1 MKLIKKNVSVIIEAR
16 LNSSRFPRKLAKKIL
31 GKFVISHQIKRLKK
45 SKEINNIILASPSR
59 DGHFFKKICKIENIQ
74 YFGGD
79 ENNVLKRVYLAA
91 KKFNSQ
97 IIVRCTGD
105 CPLIDPK
112 IIDQIINKFKKS
124 DVDFMSNTLKLSYP
138 DGMDVSIFTIKKLK
152 YAFNKAKTKIEKEN
166 ITKILREDKNI
177 SKKNMLYDNDFSD
190 LRLTLDEEE
199 DFNLIK
205 NIYEYFYSKKN
216 MDFSLEDILK
226 YKSNNPEIF
235 NINKHIKRNMG
246 SKLNFGQKKWI
257 TAKNTILGGNMLLSK
272 KPERIL
278 PERWPVYYKKAKG
291 SYVWDLENN
300 KYLDIGL
307 MGVGTN
313 ILGYSNNQIDRAVS
327 KAIFNGNMSSL
338 NCIEEVELSKKLL
351 SINPWAGMVKFART
365 GGEANAM
372 AVRIARAAAKNKNIA
387 VCGYHGWHDWYLAAN
402 IESKKALN
410 NHLMKGLNPI
420 GVPSK
425 LKSTIFP
432 FEYNDFKKLKK
443 LVEKNKIGII
453 KMEVARS
460 FESPSFLRKIRKFCN
475 QKNILLI
482 FDECTSGFRE
492 TFGGLHLKYKVNPD
506 IAVYGKALG
515 NGYAITS
522 VVGKSEIMKKSSN
535 SFISSTFWTERIGP
549 AAALKTLEIMEK
561 KRSWEKITKKGKY
574 LRFEIKKLIK
584 KNNLKIEL
592 TGITPIIRFKFNY
605 ENPEVYKT
613 YFAQEFLK
621 EKILTTDLIF
631 VSITHNKE
639 NLKKYLS
646 ILNKI
651 LKKIKINLK
660 KYRNINH
667 LLEVPVAEVEF
678 GRLN

>member
-1 MKLIKKNVSVIIEAR
+1 MNLPKKNVSVIIEAR
-16 LNSSRFPRKLAKKIL
+16 LNSSRFPKKLSNKIL
-31 GKFVISHQIKRLKK
+31 GKYIIAQQINRIKK
-45 SKEINNIILASPSR
+45 CKEVDKIILASPTKDSL
-59 DGHFFKKICKIENIQ
+59 FFKKICKQENIE

-79 ENNVLKRVYLAA
+79 ENNVLNRVYLAA
-91 KKFNSQ
+91 KKFNSK

-105 CPLIDPK
+105 CPVIDPR
-112 IIDQIINKFKKS
+112 IIDELILKYKKNN
-124 DVDFMSNTLKLSYP
+124 VNFISNTLKLSYP
-138 DGMDVSIFTIKKLK
+138 DGMDASIFSIKELRYSIK
-152 YAFNKAKTKIEKEN
+152 KAKTQIEKEN
-166 ITKILREDKNI
+166 ITKVLREDKNI
-177 SKKNMLYDNDFSD
+177 TKKNMLYKNNYSD
-190 LRLTLDEEE
+190 LRLTLDEE
-199 DFNLIK
+199 DDYILIK
-205 NIYEYFYSKKN
+205 NIYEYFFSKKN
-216 MDFSLEDILK
+216 YYFSLEDIIK
-226 YKSNNPEIF
+226 YKTNNPKIF
-235 NINKHIKRNMG
+235 NINEHIKRNMG
-246 SKLNFGQKKWI
+246 SKLNYGQKKWI

-291 SYVWDLENN
+291 SYIWDLENN
-300 KYLDIGL
+300 KYLDLGL

-313 ILGYSNNQIDRAVS
+313 ILGYSNKLVDAAVS
-327 KAIFNGNMSSL
+327 KSINKGNMSSL

-365 GGEANAM
+365 GGEANSI
-372 AVRIARAAAKNKNIA
+372 AVRIARVAAKNENIA

-402 IESKKALN
+402 IQNKKALN

-432 FEYNDFKKLKK
+432 FEYNDLKNLKK
-443 LVEKNKIGII
+443 IIRKNKIGII

-460 FESPSFLRKIRKFCN
+460 FESPLFLKKIRKICDE
-475 QKNILLI
+475 KKIILI

-522 VVGKSEIMKKSSN
+522 VVGKKEIMKKSVN

-549 AAALKTLEIMEK
+549 TAALKTLEIMEK
-561 KRSWEKITKKGKY
+561 KKTWKDITKKGKF

-584 KNNLKIEL
+584 KYKLKIEL
-592 TGITPIIRFKFNY
+592 TGIAPIIRFKFNY
-605 ENPEVYKT
+605 KTPEIYKT
-613 YFAQEFLK
+613 YLAQEFLK

-631 VSITHNKE
+631 ISISHD
-639 NLKKYLS
+639 LKSMRKYLF

-651 LKKIKINLK
+651 FKKIKIHLK
-660 KYRNINH
+660 RYKKINH